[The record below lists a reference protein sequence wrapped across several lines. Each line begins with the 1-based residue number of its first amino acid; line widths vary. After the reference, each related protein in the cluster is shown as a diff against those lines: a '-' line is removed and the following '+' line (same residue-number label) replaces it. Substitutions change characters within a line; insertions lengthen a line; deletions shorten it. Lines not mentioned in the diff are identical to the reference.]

1 VCTLHPNAGQWGCE
15 AEWIVSKGNPVEIDD
30 MTPPDEE
37 MKNPTERTSVP
48 VTVNNSVVENDKGL
62 ETEND
67 IEQSNNAAVTGKTL
81 VEELEEE
88 FDLSEGIEVK
98 V

>member
-1 VCTLHPNAGQWGCE
+1 
-15 AEWIVSKGNPVEIDD
+15 

-48 VTVNNSVVENDKGL
+48 VTVNNSVVEYDKGL

-81 VEELEEE
+81 VEELEKE